1 MKQSTWYQKIF
12 GGYRRTLLISAIFFL
27 PLVFL
32 NIRHDHDW
40 GGDFAQYM
48 AQADNIAHLRPM
60 SATAYVYN
68 EAYPS
73 LAPKAYPP
81 GFPLLIAPI
90 AFIYDNYIPPYLIFI
105 SLLLMLTALM
115 SVFLLKQRIGL
126 IAAISLSIVIYYNP
140 VIVSFKSEIMAD
152 IPFALLFIVFLLFT
166 VVTHKEISIKRW
178 IWAGIVAGLASV
190 TKTAGYCLLLAMLA
204 YATQLAIIEVTGK
217 KKLAFRERQFL
228 APLSG
233 FASGLFVLLLFSLV
247 FSGSGE
253 GSVSYLNSF
262 DFKGLLET
270 IQINVFNYSEA
281 LRGFFSGQ
289 NTPHQWFGALT
300 GSAILTFF
308 ITGFIM
314 AVFRKP
320 GIMEWLIVSYLG
332 LLFVYPYHHSG
343 FRFLIPVAPVI
354 LFYSAY
360 AVHSLKPGR
369 GGVVLAVIIA
379 FMMAWDYF
387 PRLKEIHKSSSFI
400 QEGPYKDIVINAF
413 GKIKL
418 LTPENALIVFNKPTV
433 LAKYTGRKSLALKPL
448 SSEKEL
454 TSQINH
460 FKPDYLLKYRGLPDQ
475 SLDLLLFSRSNEY
488 ELIYNDSDFW
498 LYKRR

>member
-1 MKQSTWYQKIF
+1 MKHFTWYQKIF
-12 GGYRRTLLISAIFFL
+12 GGYRRTVFISAIFFL

-48 AQADNIAHLRPM
+48 AQADNIAHLKSM

-68 EAYPS
+68 EAYPG

-90 AFIYDNYIPPYLIFI
+90 SFMYGNDIPPYLIFI
-105 SLLLMLTALM
+105 SLLLMFTAIM

-126 IAAISLSIVIYYNP
+126 IAAISLSIVIYFNP

-152 IPFALLFIVFLLFT
+152 IPFALMFVVFVLFT
-166 VVTHKEISIKRW
+166 VSHPEMGIKKW
-178 IWAGIVAGLASV
+178 MLAGIIAGLASV
-190 TKTAGYCLLLAMLA
+190 TKSAGYCLLVAMLA
-204 YATQLAIIEVTGK
+204 YAIQLAIIEGTWK
-217 KKLAFRERQFL
+217 KKLTFRERNFL

-233 FASGLFVLLLFSLV
+233 FASGLFVVLLFSLV

-253 GSVSYLNSF
+253 GSSSYLNSF
-262 DFKGLLET
+262 GFQGLLET

-289 NTPHQWFGALT
+289 NTHDQWFGSLM

-314 AVFRKP
+314 AVFKKP
-320 GIMEWLIVSYLG
+320 GIMEWVIVSYLG

-354 LFYSAY
+354 LFYAAS
-360 AVHSLKPGR
+360 AVHSFKPGK
-369 GGVVLAVIIA
+369 GGVILAVIMA
-379 FMMAWDYF
+379 FMMIWDYY
-387 PRLKEIHKSSSFI
+387 PRLNEIQKSRSHI
-400 QEGPYKDIVINAF
+400 QEGPYKDMVINAF
-413 GKIKL
+413 EKIKL
-418 LTPENALIVFNKPTV
+418 STPEDALIVFNKPTV
-433 LAKYTGRKSLALKPL
+433 LAKYTGRNSMALKPL

-454 TSQINH
+454 TSQIKKY
-460 FKPDYLLKYRGLPDQ
+460 KPDYLLKYKGLPDQ
-475 SLDLLLFSRSNEY
+475 SLDLLIYSRTNEY
-488 ELIYNDSDFW
+488 ELIFSDSDFW